1 MDSSAKTQT
10 KRTSKK
16 KTKENEEESYLFA
29 MQLGMSIL
37 SPAAMSTRA
46 KLSAPEIAA
55 QMPSHNPNAAV
66 MLELDRVLRLLVIH
80 TVCFVAL
87 FHQLVMTADYGIG
100 DYEHAG
106 LDSRFNEVLNT
117 AMLSHNS
124 IVMNRILDYYKGFEK
139 IKQLVDVGGGCGKC
153 GWKMFQ
159 KILNGDAILMKLIL
173 RNWDDEHCL
182 SLLKNCYEAIPGNGK
197 IIIIDSTTMVIPEA
211 TPATREASSIDIIML
226 MQLSGEKKRTKQEYY
241 GMALTAKNGFK
252 GVNYESFVCNFY
264 IMEFIK

>member
-1 MDSSAKTQT
+1 MGVFEIMAK
-10 KRTSKK
+10 
-16 KTKENEEESYLFA
+16 A
-29 MQLGMSIL
+29 G
-37 SPAAMSTRA
+37 PRA
-46 KLSAPEIAA
+46 KLSAAEIEA

-66 MLELDRVLRLLVIH
+66 MLDRVLRRSLSSAGDDRRLQRLAP
-80 TVCFVAL
+80 VAKYVL
-87 FHQLVMTADYGIG
+87 HYGIG

-197 IIIIDSTTMVIPEA
+197 IIIIDSTTVVIPEA

-226 MQLSGEKKRTKQEYY
+226 MQLSGEKERTKQEYY

>member
-1 MDSSAKTQT
+1 
-10 KRTSKK
+10 
-16 KTKENEEESYLFA
+16 
-29 MQLGMSIL
+29 
-37 SPAAMSTRA
+37 MSTRA

-124 IVMNRILDYYKGFEK
+124 IVMNRILDYYKCFEK
-139 IKQLVDVGGGCGKC
+139 INQLVDVGGVESVGGN
-153 GWKMFQ
+153 MFQ
-159 KILNGDAILMKLIL
+159 KILNGDAILMKLML

-197 IIIIDSTTMVIPEA
+197 IIIIDSTTMVFPEA
-211 TPATREASSIDIIML
+211 TPATREAS
-226 MQLSGEKKRTKQEYY
+226 R
-241 GMALTAKNGFK
+241 
-252 GVNYESFVCNFY
+252 
-264 IMEFIK
+264 

>member
-1 MDSSAKTQT
+1 
-10 KRTSKK
+10 
-16 KTKENEEESYLFA
+16 
-29 MQLGMSIL
+29 
-37 SPAAMSTRA
+37 
-46 KLSAPEIAA
+46 
-55 QMPSHNPNAAV
+55 MPSHNPNAAV

-87 FHQLVMTADYGIG
+87 FHQLVMTAGYNVLHLWPNTCFVLNQDGVYSVPSWPWLETKPYEIHG